1 MKNIKQTVYKR
12 VIAYMLCTVLLS
24 STVFLSY
31 ENTMIVYAVDES
43 DLVYDAVIA
52 ALAAIGV
59 FASGGTVGALVLAI
73 APALAASGYDIY
85 HYVTQDAETGKTT
98 ISEDFIN
105 LVLQAYKDYKEENA
119 EKFDGTMLPNENGY
133 YHYDSVSMVS
143 FFSPMHS
150 SNSSTIYTD
159 IDTLYPMA
167 IVVYSNRP
175 DYNNRNGKICYGH
188 VVFYNKDEDKF
199 YSNGINKTNI
209 AYGEDVYLTDFEQ
222 TIYGYGYLKKVHFV
236 LHNTTTGETSSGED
250 YIGLAGSLGALPPTA
265 SLTVNSSNV
274 PIYYN
279 LSSLKEGLRSG
290 DFSTAWNYGKVPEC
304 ETPSY
309 TGEYTGGDIT
319 IDTELLEGIRDK
331 IEELE
336 GTNKS
341 IEELLKELLKWLKL
355 KGGGSGDD
363 SSGAGNVTVNID
375 LSTTNNW
382 LSKIYSKVSQIYDKI
397 SSSVGQSMDEVVE
410 SIENLKQILKTYLSE
425 ITGDLDDIKGQLEE
439 MSEQEFTEKTGDF
452 LDDTLADFSEIGE
465 KAKGK
470 FPFSIP
476 NDIRLLIS
484 KMSVSQ
490 QEYPDQG
497 TYSVQTMSFDADQ
510 VSNGLVSVM
519 DEDGGDTPVLSET
532 GTPIR
537 LLISKM
543 SVSQPEESGSGRY
556 SVQTMSFDA
565 DQESNGLISVMDE
578 GGGGAPVL
586 SETGAPIFYIPFVIA
601 SAGIDQYVVIDLSGF
616 ESISSFCRSLMTI
629 FFILCLFNLTFKV
642 MGLWGDLV
650 D

>member
-1 MKNIKQTVYKR
+1 MSRIKQSLIKNVLAFMLSTV
-12 VIAYMLCTVLLS
+12 VLS

-31 ENTMIVYAVDES
+31 ENTMIVNAVEVS
-43 DLVYDAVIA
+43 DLVVDAVCVAFAGLGIVLSGPS
-52 ALAAIGV
+52 LAAVISILGPLMV
-59 FASGGTVGALVLAI
+59 AEGKDV
-73 APALAASGYDIY
+73 YD
-85 HYVTQDAETGKTT
+85 YVTQDAETGTTT

-150 SNSSTIYTD
+150 NNSSTIYTD

-355 KGGGSGDD
+355 YRGGDTGGGDGFVDM
-363 SSGAGNVTVNID
+363 TVNVNMRE
-375 LSTTNNW
+375 TNNW
-382 LSKIYSKVSQIYDKI
+382 LSKIYNKVSEIYAKI
-397 SSSVGQSMDEVVE
+397 NDALEDAGNTAIDMIQESLDEIISQLKKIKGWTIADTIIDGVDAVADWADFIKDLLTDAD
-410 SIENLKQILKTYLSE
+410 SGVATISYTMNGAANLLKT
-425 ITGDLDDIKGQLEE
+425 
-439 MSEQEFTEKTGDF
+439 
-452 LDDTLADFSEIGE
+452 
-465 KAKGK
+465 K
-470 FPFSIP
+470 FPFCIP
-476 NDIRLLIS
+476 WDVYALIS
-484 KMSVSQ
+484 FLA
-490 QEYPDQG
+490 QEP
-497 TYSVQTMSFDADQ
+497 
-510 VSNGLVSVM
+510 
-519 DEDGGDTPVLSET
+519 ETPVF
-532 GTPIR
+532 R
-537 LLISKM
+537 LPLKIERLGIEEYIEVDM
-543 SVSQPEESGSGRY
+543 SQ
-556 SVQTMSFDA
+556 FK
-565 DQESNGLISVMDE
+565 
-578 GGGGAPVL
+578 VL
-586 SETGAPIFYIPFVIA
+586 S
-601 SAGIDQYVVIDLSGF
+601 D
-616 ESISSFCRSLMTI
+616 ISRTLLTLVYCYAL
-629 FFILCLFNLTFKV
+629 LNLTMKIFPMTKEET
-642 MGLWGDLV
+642 
-650 D
+650 